1 MSLAQVEF
9 IILWNLFCGKPLA
22 WLDNQL
28 IPNEAINWELWCF
41 LAKRKPSKCSTNAS
55 GQAFFYTF
63 SWGLISQYNQTH
75 DKTYEGCTVF
85 QNTLTSEK
93 LSSGTICGLTYAL
106 CIQRCVLC
114 HKDSR
119 RPLAGNPS
127 ALLITS
133 PALLHCSAAAVALLE
148 AIYAIGRILH
158 NLPCDE
164 GRDCIPHHAGWCAQ
178 CAVQCTQGKQ

>member
-1 MSLAQVEF
+1 M
-9 IILWNLFCGKPLA
+9 
-22 WLDNQL
+22 
-28 IPNEAINWELWCF
+28 
-41 LAKRKPSKCSTNAS
+41 R

-63 SWGLISQYNQTH
+63 SWGFISQYNQTQ
-75 DKTYEGCTVF
+75 DMTYEGCTVF

-93 LSSGTICGLTYAL
+93 LSRGTICGLTYAL
-106 CIQRCVLC
+106 CIQRSVLC
-114 HKDSR
+114 QKDSR

-133 PALLHCSAAAVALLE
+133 PALLHCSSAAAALLE

-164 GRDCIPHHAGWCAQ
+164 ARDSIPHHA
-178 CAVQCTQGKQ
+178 V